1 MKRSLEILLFVLLT
15 IVTSSGILSAGELH
29 ESVVYQSG
37 AGGYHTYRIPSVI
50 VAQDRTVLAFIEARK
65 NNGADT
71 GDIDLMLRRSKD
83 NGATWSDAEV
93 IWDDEENV
101 CGNPCPVVDQ
111 STGKIW
117 LLLTWNS
124 GKTPEGKIQPGWG
137 QDSRRVFVASSDD
150 HGQTWTK
157 PAEITTDVKNKE
169 WTWYA
174 TGPGAGIQMQ
184 HGPHAG
190 RLVIPCDHKWP
201 TGGQVKFG
209 SHVIYS
215 DDHGKTWKRGGS
227 APGYK
232 VNECEVV
239 ELANGN
245 LLLNMRNYDR
255 KQTTR
260 QVCVSKDGGETWT
273 DQKFDPALIEPICQA
288 SIRRYR
294 WPSADKSGVVLFSNP
309 SNAKGRTK
317 MTVRASFDDCETWP
331 VERRLFDGSSAYS
344 SLTVLPNGE
353 IGCLY
358 ERENYK
364 QVVFARF
371 DLDWL
376 TNSKI
381 ANQ

>member
-1 MKRSLEILLFVLLT
+1 MKRVAKTVLFALLA
-15 IVTSSGILSAGELH
+15 IATSGGILSAGELH

-37 AGGYHTYRIPSVI
+37 VGGYDTYRIPSVI
-50 VAQDRTVLAFIEARK
+50 VAKDGTLLAFIEARK
-65 NNGADT
+65 HNKSDT

-93 IWDDEENV
+93 IWDDEGNV

-117 LLLTWNS
+117 LLLTWNA
-124 GKTPEGKIQPGWG
+124 GNTPEGKIQSGFG
-137 QDSRRVFVASSDD
+137 QNSRRVFVASSDD
-150 HGQTWTK
+150 HGHTWTK
-157 PAEITTDVKNKE
+157 PAEITTDVKDKE

-201 TGGQVKFG
+201 TGGKVKFG

-215 DDHGKTWKRGGS
+215 DDHGQTWKLGGS
-227 APGYK
+227 APEYK

-239 ELANGN
+239 ELADGK

-255 KQTTR
+255 EQTAR
-260 QVCVSKDGGETWT
+260 QVCVSHDGGETWL
-273 DQKFDPALIEPICQA
+273 DQKFDPALIESTCQA

-294 WPSADKSGVVLFSNP
+294 WPSGDKPGVVLFSNP
-309 SNAKGRTK
+309 ANTKKRTT

-331 VERRLFDGSSAYS
+331 VERQLFDGSSAYS
-344 SLTVLPNGE
+344 SLTVLSNGQ

-358 ERENYK
+358 ERNGYK
-364 QVVFARF
+364 QVVFASF

-376 TNSKI
+376 TDSKV
-381 ANQ
+381 ADK